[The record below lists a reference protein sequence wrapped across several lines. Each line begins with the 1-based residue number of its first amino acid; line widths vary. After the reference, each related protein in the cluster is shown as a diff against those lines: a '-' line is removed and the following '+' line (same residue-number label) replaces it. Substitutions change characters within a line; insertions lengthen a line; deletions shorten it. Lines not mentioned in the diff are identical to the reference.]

1 MTAIPRSARIRTDSR
16 PLYLQAKQRLDDLIA
31 KGTLA
36 PGQKL
41 PAEPTLARQLGV
53 SRSTIR
59 AALKLA
65 QMDGLIVQRQ
75 GHGTYVRHG
84 AESIPGSLDKLQS
97 IRTLT
102 SGRQLDCRIQD
113 LEIEVRPA
121 DEGLSGRIAVTPG
134 EPIIVVSRTWVLDG
148 QPIAYLIDAVPER
161 VVGVDELRQRF
172 QGSVL
177 DLLRERQNPAV
188 GYALAEV
195 TAIAADGLLASRLR
209 IPEATP
215 LLVTDEVLYSVD
227 GEPFEHSMNFH
238 VPSYYR
244 FHLVRR

>member
-1 MTAIPRSARIRTDSR
+1 MTSIPHSAKIRTDGR
-16 PLYLQAKQRLDDLIA
+16 PLYVQAKQKLDDLIA
-31 KGTLA
+31 GGTLA

-84 AESIPGSLDKLQS
+84 AESIPGSLEKLQS

-102 SGRQLDCRIQD
+102 SGRQLDCRFED
-113 LEIEVRPA
+113 LEIEVRLA
-121 DEGLSGRIAVTPG
+121 DEDLCGRIAVTLH
-134 EPIIVVSRTWVLDG
+134 EPVIDVSRTWVLDG
-148 QPIAYLIDAVPER
+148 QPIAYLVDTVPAR
-161 VVGVDELRQRF
+161 VVSVEELREAF

-177 DLLRERQNPAV
+177 DLLRERQNPPV
-188 GYALAEV
+188 GHALAEV
-195 TAIAADGLLASRLR
+195 TAVAADEVLAGRLR

-215 LLVTDEVLYSVD
+215 LLVTDEVLYSVA
-227 GEPFEHSMNFH
+227 GEPIEHSMNFH

-244 FHLVRR
+244 FCIVRR